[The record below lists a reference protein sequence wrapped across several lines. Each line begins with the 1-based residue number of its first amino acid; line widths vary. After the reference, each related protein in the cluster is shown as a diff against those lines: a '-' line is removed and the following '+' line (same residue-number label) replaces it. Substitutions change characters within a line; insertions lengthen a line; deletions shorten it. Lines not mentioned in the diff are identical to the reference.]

1 MSDSGGVA
9 TGGESETIRCRSS
22 GRGGVS
28 GRSDGAR
35 DGGGGVAGRR
45 GGVAGRKGGVAG
57 C

>member
-35 DGGGGVAGRR
+35 DGRGGVAGRR